1 MLQVKILCFAALTA
15 ACLNGHFD
23 VVTHL
28 LKLEANVNMQN
39 SHGTYPVHCAAGS
52 GSCQVVDAL
61 LHKGASAEQVD
72 KGDRTPLMMAAAE
85 GHRDVI
91 ELLLSQGI
99 IQFFIFFF
107 SA

>member
-1 MLQVKILCFAALTA
+1 MLQAKILCFAALTA

-28 LKLEANVNMQN
+28 LRLEANVNVQN
-39 SHGTYPVHCAAGS
+39 SHGAFPVHCAAGS
-52 GSCQVVDAL
+52 GSCQVVDVL

-72 KGDRTPLMMAAAE
+72 RSDRTPLMMAAAE
-85 GHRDVI
+85 GHRDVV

-99 IQFFIFFF
+99 IQFCYLLF
-107 SA
+107 